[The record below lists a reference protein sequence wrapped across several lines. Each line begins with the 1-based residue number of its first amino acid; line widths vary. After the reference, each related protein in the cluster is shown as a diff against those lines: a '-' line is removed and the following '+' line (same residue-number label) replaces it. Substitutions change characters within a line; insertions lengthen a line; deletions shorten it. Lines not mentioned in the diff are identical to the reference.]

1 MDIKPIETKYKGYKF
16 RSRLEARWAV
26 FFDAVGMPYEYERE
40 GFDVNGRWYLP
51 DFYLPWYRCYVEIKP
66 DVEED
71 IKTADEI
78 LKPFSESKSILLCIG
93 DPLNDNMA
101 LYEKGKTY
109 SARFLEGCWWGTS
122 TQPESAW
129 CGTSKHWIS
138 LICDTTGIT
147 TFKCAAVGTVDFEM
161 SDVDTIEVTYLCYYR
176 DDLSAYKKK
185 AREARFEH
193 GEKPE

>member
-71 IKTADEI
+71 IKAADEI
-78 LKPFSESKSILLCIG
+78 LKPFSESKAILLCVG
-93 DPLNDNMA
+93 DPLNDNMT
-101 LYEKGKTY
+101 LYENSKTY
-109 SARFLEGCWWGTS
+109 KANFLEGCWWGS
-122 TQPESAW
+122 TGAPESAY
-129 CGTSKHWIS
+129 CGMTKHWIS
-138 LICDTTGIT
+138 LICETKDIT
-147 TFKCAAVGTVDFEM
+147 SFNCAARGTVDCDE
-161 SDVDTIEVTYLCYYR
+161 SGVDKVYLCDYR
-176 DDLSAYKKK
+176 STLSAYKKK